1 MKDNY
6 KIYIHIFPNGKVY
19 IGITKMPI
27 AKRFLNGNGYRNN
40 KYMENAIKKYG
51 WENVRHEILYEGL
64 TKEEAEQ
71 KEIKLISEYKSNQKD
86 FGYNIENGGNST
98 GKLSEETKLKLSLLN
113 KGKLLGNKNG
123 MFGKHHTEETK
134 EKIRQALKG
143 RTPWN
148 KGLKNC
154 FSKETKLKMTEHFKD
169 ENKEKIRIL
178 KMKETKTKK
187 GQIYSTEDERHKARL
202 ESVKKYKE
210 NHKKEI
216 SEYNKNYR
224 LNHKK

>member
-6 KIYIHIFPNGKVY
+6 KIYIHIFPNSKVY

-71 KEIKLISEYKSNQKD
+71 KEIKLISEYKSNQKN

-148 KGLKNC
+148 KGLKN
-154 FSKETKLKMTEHFKD
+154 
-169 ENKEKIRIL
+169 
-178 KMKETKTKK
+178 
-187 GQIYSTEDERHKARL
+187 
-202 ESVKKYKE
+202 
-210 NHKKEI
+210 
-216 SEYNKNYR
+216 
-224 LNHKK
+224 